1 MDNQTYKC
9 PLCESILTRE
19 TWIRI
24 TGQWEERQKIIIE
37 AKKAIDKYKK
47 QEEELKKKYQED
59 VKKATKLAEES
70 GVAKGIKKEQ
80 SERMRMTKMLQN
92 QTKALQANNKKIQEL
107 EKQLKEGKTPQTA
120 GFEYEKEVQKMLSDA
135 FPTDKI
141 QSTGKMGD
149 VIQFVVFNDENVGSV
164 LYECKRTEKYNN
176 GFVKEIKGHQDVA
189 RADYAVIVTH
199 AQKENKSKFFID
211 DEVIVI
217 DPLGLLD
224 LAFLLRNILIDI
236 HRMKLTKEQTDQKG
250 REILRY
256 MQTGEFKK
264 NMVDNL
270 EKVRAAYN
278 LLIKEV
284 NSHKRDWE
292 DRLKIY
298 SAIHQNT
305 QNVRRAIGKIIT
317 GTELPQDEEFPSFT
331 IAPLQLVSGN
341 SNK

>member
-1 MDNQTYKC
+1 
-9 PLCESILTRE
+9 
-19 TWIRI
+19 
-24 TGQWEERQKIIIE
+24 
-37 AKKAIDKYKK
+37 
-47 QEEELKKKYQED
+47 
-59 VKKATKLAEES
+59 
-70 GVAKGIKKEQ
+70 
-80 SERMRMTKMLQN
+80 MTKMLQN

-135 FPTDKI
+135 FPSDKI

-149 VIQFVVFNDENVGSV
+149 VIHFVVFNDENVGSI
-164 LYECKRTEKYNN
+164 LYECKRTEKYSN
-176 GFVKEIKGHQDVA
+176 GFVKEIKGHQDAA

-211 DEVIVI
+211 EEVIII

-270 EKVRAAYN
+270 EKARAAYN
-278 LLIKEV
+278 LLVKEV
-284 NSHKRDWE
+284 NSHKKDWE
-292 DRLKIY
+292 ERLKIY
-298 SAIHQNT
+298 SSIHQNT
-305 QNVRRAIGKIIT
+305 QNVRYAIGKIIT
-317 GTELPQDEEFPSFT
+317 GTELPQNDEFPSFT
-331 IAPLQLVSGN
+331 IPPLQLVSGD
-341 SNK
+341 SKRG